1 MLYHWQA
8 CKQWRHGD
16 MRGIVAARKNS
27 DAARM
32 SRQKTGLEALRI
44 LVIEDHKG
52 MREIISTILTGLG
65 VGQIDAV
72 ADLDTALRL
81 LRNAPPDIILLDW
94 MLDRQDGLRFV
105 RFVRRLPDALNPFVP
120 IIMVTG
126 HADRAHVTEARDAGV
141 TEFVVKPLSTLAVA
155 RRLEMVIHN
164 PRPFIRAKDYTG
176 PDRRRQERPIDG
188 PERRGEVPLDPAA
201 TTVAE
206 EGDAE

>member
-8 CKQWRHGD
+8 RKRRQHDD
-16 MRGIVAARKNS
+16 MHGIVAARKKS
-27 DAARM
+27 DAAAM

-44 LVIEDHKG
+44 LVIDDHKG

-72 ADLDTALRL
+72 ADLDTALKL
-81 LRNAPPDIILLDW
+81 LRSTPPDIILLDW

-126 HADRAHVTEARDAGV
+126 HADRAHVTEARDAGA
-141 TEFVVKPLSTLAVA
+141 TEFLVKPLSTLAVA
-155 RRLEMVIHN
+155 RRLETVIHH
-164 PRPFIRAKDYTG
+164 PRPFIRARDYIG

-188 PERRGEVPLDPAA
+188 PERRGEVPLHPVGAA
-201 TTVAE
+201 VAE